1 MSKPEIA
8 KHWEFALHN
17 ALARLQTLI
26 WRFHELQEESQF
38 TAVGEQKP
46 EEMLSI
52 IEGFLGETQWLDRM
66 DIRLLERLKDSLLRH
81 VTPAYESGRGAAAK
95 IWSSSPPDDRRKLL
109 KSADE
114 LILSK
119 AQNRLAKMKLEKR
132 SDRAWF
138 IEGFFLQWRDETLN
152 FIAKHGVDN

>member
-1 MSKPEIA
+1 MSKPEIT

-38 TAVGEQKP
+38 TAVGAQGP
-46 EEMLSI
+46 DEMFSI
-52 IEGFLGETQWLDRM
+52 IDGFLGETQWLDRM
-66 DIRLLERLKDSLLRH
+66 DTRLLERLKESLLRH

-95 IWSSSPPDDRRKLL
+95 IWSSAPIDDQRKLL
-109 KSADE
+109 KTDDDV
-114 LILSK
+114 ILSK

-138 IEGFFLQWRDETLN
+138 IEGFFLQWRDETLA
-152 FIAKHGVDN
+152 FLARHGADS